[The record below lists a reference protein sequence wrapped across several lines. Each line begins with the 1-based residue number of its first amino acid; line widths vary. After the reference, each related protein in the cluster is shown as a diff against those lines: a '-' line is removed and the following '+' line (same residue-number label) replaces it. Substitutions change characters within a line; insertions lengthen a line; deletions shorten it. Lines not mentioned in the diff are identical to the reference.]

1 MLNFKSTY
9 PIGLDIGKNH
19 IYAAQFKESRNGLAV
34 RGLWHKRLKG
44 GESDDPDNLSNII
57 VPLFREIAR
66 YKRFRGK
73 KAVVH
78 MPSQKNFTFPIRF
91 QASADEDLEALIVR
105 ESEKYMPFPIEEA
118 VIDYPSISPLSSGGP
133 DEYAATIVASRRE
146 HTEHYIS
153 MLKKAG
159 LNVEVFDFSVSALL
173 RLHHQLFKPTDN
185 PIFLGNIGH
194 TESQLSI
201 VTKEDILAQRS
212 IAWGTQ
218 SIVDQIQA
226 NFEHIGDDQKAG
238 ILLKKYGLL
247 HEDREK
253 SKIRLGP
260 SDKAEMESMLKVFY
274 QIISPHIEDLI
285 LECHKIIAYVR
296 SEVPN
301 PNFEAIYMYG
311 LANMIGNLD
320 AYIEKRLQI
329 PTKLVNPVKD
339 GIFQNDGILAGV
351 SEGAEFALALG
362 LAMRKVTWP

>member
-19 IYAAQFKESRNGLAV
+19 IYAAQFKKSRNGLAV
-34 RGLWHKRLKG
+34 RGLWHKRLN
-44 GESDDPDNLSNII
+44 GESDDPDNSSKII
-57 VPLFREIAR
+57 VPLLREIAK

-91 QASADEDLEALIVR
+91 QASADEELEALIVR

-118 VIDYPSISPLSSGGP
+118 VIDYPSISPSSSGEP

-159 LNVEVFDFSVSALL
+159 LNAEVFDFSVSALL

-212 IAWGTQ
+212 IAWGIQ

-226 NFEHIGDDQKAG
+226 NFEHIGDDEKAG

-274 QIISPHIEDLI
+274 QIISPHIEELI

-320 AYIEKRLQI
+320 AYVEKRLQI
-329 PTKLVNPVKD
+329 PTKLVNPVRD
-339 GIFQNDGILAGV
+339 RIFQNDGILAGV